1 MSPSRQAAAE
11 DKAEV
16 EQYDVGAVPLAGLP
30 APGSGP
36 YKDNTL
42 LYAAGDVVTWVGPP
56 NLYPPVGFEDPTT
69 ITGATYKC
77 CGWTDVSGYI
87 FKLDETIKDIPAAGV
102 LTPIR
107 SILTGGVK
115 TCQAVFLEALNPN
128 VLALYDDVSIFPG
141 ASSPLKPAAGRTDAS
156 CGITIGSQTVTDVA
170 CVSSDVGKSIS
181 GTGIPPNTT
190 VTSAVAGTQLTMSNS
205 ATATNASASLTI
217 GSNTAVY
224 VIPDP
229 PADNRYSLIFDS
241 IDGAKRSRLY
251 APFAKVT
258 ARGNSQVQQGDI
270 TMTDLTFTFYPGQ
283 IGAVQNAVAQRY
295 IGYGKDVSAYF
306 A

>member
-1 MSPSRQAAAE
+1 MSPSKTAAAAGIE
-11 DKAEV
+11 EYGVDAP
-16 EQYDVGAVPLAGLP
+16 VPLAGLP

-36 YKDNTL
+36 YKSNTL
-42 LYAAGDVVTWVGPP
+42 LYAAGDVVVWVGPA
-56 NLYPPVGFEDPTT
+56 NLAPPVGFEDPTT
-69 ITGATYKC
+69 ITGGSYKC

-115 TCQAVFLEALNPN
+115 TCQVIFLEALNPN
-128 VLALYDDVSIFPG
+128 VQGLYDDVSLFP
-141 ASSPLKPAAGRTDAS
+141 ASSSPLKPAPGRVDAA
-156 CGITIGSQTVTDVA
+156 CGTTINNTLVTDSA
-170 CVSSDVGKSIS
+170 CVAGDVGKSVS
-181 GTGIPPNTT
+181 GTGVSVGSTIVS
-190 VTSAVAGTQLTMSNS
+190 VTAGTSFVMSS
-205 ATATNASASLTI
+205 PATATGAAVSLTI

-224 VIPDP
+224 IIPDP

-241 IDGAKRSRLY
+241 VDGVKRRRLY

-258 ARGNSQVQQGDI
+258 ARGNDQTQQGDI

-283 IGAVQNAVAQRY
+283 IGTVNNAVAQRY
-295 IGYGKDVSAYF
+295 IGYGQDVSAYF
-306 A
+306 T